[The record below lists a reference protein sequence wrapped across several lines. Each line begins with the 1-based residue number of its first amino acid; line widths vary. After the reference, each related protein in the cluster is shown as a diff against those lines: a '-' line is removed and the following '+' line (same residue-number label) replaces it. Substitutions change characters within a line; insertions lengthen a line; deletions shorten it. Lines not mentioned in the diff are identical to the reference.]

1 MDTFKNILSIIVYLI
16 ITGCGV
22 AIVTELLK
30 IGNKKVDELQV
41 NTKLAEYD
49 QLNVVIDR
57 AQSVIT
63 SIVQSINQTFVSD
76 LKKSGEFTKESAA
89 LAKDMALEKAKEL
102 ITEEAA
108 KAIQD
113 VYGNVDEYLDVF
125 IEQVV
130 NELKNK

>member
-1 MDTFKNILSIIVYLI
+1 MDTLKNILSIIVYLV

-30 IGNKKVDELQV
+30 IGNKKVDELQA
-41 NTKLAEYD
+41 NTKLAEHD

-76 LKKSGEFTKESAA
+76 LKKSGEFTKDSAA

-113 VYGNVDEYLDVF
+113 VYGNVDEYLDIF

>member
-1 MDTFKNILSIIVYLI
+1 MDTFKNILSIIVYLV

-30 IGNKKVDELQV
+30 IGNKKVDELQA

>member
-1 MDTFKNILSIIVYLI
+1 MDTFKNILSIIVYLV

-30 IGNKKVDELQV
+30 IGNKKVDELQA

-49 QLNVVIDR
+49 QLNIVIDR

-76 LKKSGEFTKESAA
+76 LKKSGEFTKESAT

>member
-1 MDTFKNILSIIVYLI
+1 MDTFKNILSIIVYLV

-30 IGNKKVDELQV
+30 IGNKKVDELQA

-49 QLNVVIDR
+49 QLNIVIDR